1 MPRDIKRE
9 RERKLYLAGA
19 SRKQVMRKH
28 RASKPKAAI
37 PVVETDKP
45 QSAGGVE
52 RMIRA
57 NSDRI
62 KAIIASKKGVYDTK
76 REAEALAE
84 WQYLNR
90 D

>member
-1 MPRDIKRE
+1 MPRDIERE
-9 RERKLYLAGA
+9 RNRKLYLAGA

-28 RASKPKAAI
+28 RAPVPKAAI
-37 PVVETDKP
+37 PVVETEKP

-62 KAIIASKKGVYDTK
+62 KAIIAGKKGAHDKV
-76 REAEALAE
+76 REQAAHDE